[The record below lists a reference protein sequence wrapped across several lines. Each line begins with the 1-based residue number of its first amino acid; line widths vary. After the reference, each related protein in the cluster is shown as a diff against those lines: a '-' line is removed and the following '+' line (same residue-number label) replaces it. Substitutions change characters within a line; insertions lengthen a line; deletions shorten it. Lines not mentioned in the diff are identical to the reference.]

1 VIAEKINTSN
11 VQKIRKQNKL
21 TQEELAQNIG
31 VTRQT
36 IIAIEKGNYMPS
48 VLLALKIAHFF
59 KKPVDYLFEYTS
71 HARQ

>member
-1 VIAEKINTSN
+1 MAEKINTSN

-59 KKPVDYLFEYTS
+59 KKPVDYLFEYTT
-71 HARQ
+71 HAQQ